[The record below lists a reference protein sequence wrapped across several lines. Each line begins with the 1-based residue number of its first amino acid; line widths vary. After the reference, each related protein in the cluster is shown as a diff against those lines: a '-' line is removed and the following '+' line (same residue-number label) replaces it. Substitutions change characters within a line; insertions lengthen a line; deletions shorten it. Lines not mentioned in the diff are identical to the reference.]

1 MQQTEK
7 IIKQQDLQIYT
18 QAFGNSSDPCL
29 VLIAGATVSMLFW
42 DESFCSQLADKGL
55 YVIRYDFRDT
65 GQSTSYTAG
74 ELNYK
79 IDDLVDDIF
88 LILDSYK
95 INKAH
100 LMGISLG
107 GMLAQIAAMKHPQRI
122 NSISLM
128 SSMPWADP
136 IMPTPEMDKAILDFQ
151 ADASSI
157 NWDNENE
164 VLDYMLI
171 GSKLMSGNK
180 PLNVERVKE
189 YILASFRRANNFK
202 SQFNHAQLSGGEE
215 YYNQLHL
222 INCPSLI
229 IHGSEDRIC
238 HFYYALSLVQLL
250 KSQNLTI
257 LEGTGHELH
266 EADWNIIIDAVAG
279 MILTLENKK

>member
-1 MQQTEK
+1 MLKTE
-7 IIKQQDLQIYT
+7 IIVKKPDLQIYT
-18 QAFGNSSDPCL
+18 QAFGDSSDPCL

-42 DESFCSQLADKGL
+42 DETFCSQLADKGL

-65 GQSTSYTAG
+65 GQSTSYPVG

-79 IDDLVDDIF
+79 IDDLVDDVF

-107 GMLAQIAAMKHPQRI
+107 GMIAQIAAMKHPQRI
-122 NSISLM
+122 NSLSLM

-157 NWDNENE
+157 DWDDEKD
-164 VLDYMLI
+164 VLNYMLK

-180 PLNVERVKE
+180 PLNVDRAKQ

-238 HFYYALSLVQLL
+238 HFNNALSLVQLL